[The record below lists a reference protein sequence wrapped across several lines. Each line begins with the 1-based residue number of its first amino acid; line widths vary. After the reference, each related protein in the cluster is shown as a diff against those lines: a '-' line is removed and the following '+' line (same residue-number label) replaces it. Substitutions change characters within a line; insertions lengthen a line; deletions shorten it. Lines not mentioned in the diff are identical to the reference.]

1 MPFSHQYVGRVR
13 GDAVYGQ
20 GFDGTGFAIWYHVAK
35 AIHDIGMWREWYTSP
50 KDENKYGEEIVS
62 A

>member
-1 MPFSHQYVGRVR
+1 MPFFHQYVGRVR

-35 AIHDIGMWREWYTSP
+35 AIHDIGM
-50 KDENKYGEEIVS
+50 
-62 A
+62 